1 MNDDFMRD
9 KPVFPLVLSM
19 SLPMTLSMLVN
30 SLYNI
35 VDSYFVA
42 KISENAMTALSLV
55 YPLQILINAIAVG
68 LGIGL
73 NAVAAYFLG
82 ARQPNE
88 ANRAASS
95 GILLSIVHGIVLTFL
110 CILTVPSFLKL
121 FTHDPVVIQDGL
133 SYSYIVFFFTVP
145 ITLGIALEKMF
156 QAEGQMVLSM
166 ISMLG
171 GGITNLILDPILIFG
186 TPWTPAM
193 GINGAALAT
202 GIGQIVPV
210 VIYFIFYF
218 TKPLPLKLSLSRD
231 IWDSSLCKRIYS
243 VGIPAA
249 ITIALPSVLIT
260 VLNGI
265 LVSFSQSYVL
275 ILGIYYKLQTFI
287 YLTANGIVQG
297 IRPIIGYNYGAGEY
311 ERVKKIVSTAL
322 KLTISVMAF
331 GTAICLLWS
340 KALMGLFTAS
350 ADNIASGGSALR
362 IICCGFI
369 ISAIS
374 VTINGTLEGLGN
386 GISSLKISLLR
397 YVIIMIP
404 AALLLSRI
412 LGPTGV
418 WHAFWI
424 SEVMTAA
431 AAIWIYKKLP
441 IHLSGNH
448 FLNEPLAEGKG

>member
-1 MNDDFMRD
+1 MSDDFMRE
-9 KPVFPLVLSM
+9 KPVFSLVLSM

-73 NAVAAYFLG
+73 NAAAAYYLG
-82 ARQPNE
+82 ARQPE
-88 ANRAASS
+88 SANHAASL
-95 GILLSIVHGIVLTFL
+95 GILLSMVHGV
-110 CILTVPSFLKL
+110 ILTVLCSLMVPSFLRL
-121 FTHDPVVIQDGL
+121 FTCDPVVLQDGL
-133 SYSYIVFFFTVP
+133 SYSYIVFLFTVP

-186 TPWTPAM
+186 TPWTPSM

-210 VIYFIFYF
+210 VIYLMFYF
-218 TKPLPLKLSLSRD
+218 TKPLPLKLSLCRS
-231 IWDSSLCKRIYS
+231 IWEPSLCKRIYA

-249 ITIALPSVLIT
+249 ITIALPSLLIT

-265 LVSFSQSYVL
+265 LAGFSQTYVL

-297 IRPIIGYNYGAGEY
+297 IRPIIGYNYGAKEY
-311 ERVKKIVSTAL
+311 GRVKKIVSTAL
-322 KLTISVMAF
+322 LLTFSVMAF
-331 GTAICLLWS
+331 GTVICLLWS
-340 KALMGLFTAS
+340 EPLIGLFTES
-350 ADNIASGGSALR
+350 PETIAFGGSALR

-369 ISAIS
+369 ISAAS
-374 VTINGTLEGLGN
+374 VTISGTMEGLGD
-386 GISSLKISLLR
+386 GVSSLKISLLR
-397 YVIIMIP
+397 YIIIMIP
-404 AALLLSRI
+404 AALLLSRL
-412 LGPTGV
+412 LGAFGV

-424 SEVMTAA
+424 SETLTALS
-431 AAIWIYKKLP
+431 AIWMYRKTSL
-441 IHLSGNH
+441 
-448 FLNEPLAEGKG
+448 

>member
-1 MNDDFMRD
+1 MSDDFMRE
-9 KPVFPLVLSM
+9 KPVFSLVLSM

-42 KISENAMTALSLV
+42 KISEDAMTALSLV
-55 YPLQILINAIAVG
+55 YPLQIFINAVAVG

-73 NAVAAYFLG
+73 NAVASFHLG
-82 ARQPNE
+82 AKHTE
-88 ANRAASS
+88 KASYATS
-95 GILLSIVHGIVLTFL
+95 AGIFLSILHGIILTVL
-110 CILTVPSFLKL
+110 CILAVPFFLKL
-121 FTHDPVVIQDGL
+121 FTQDPSVLQNGL
-133 SYSYIVFFFTVP
+133 SYSYIVFAFTIP

-166 ISMLG
+166 ICMLS

-186 TPWTPAM
+186 TPWTQAM

-202 GIGQIVPV
+202 GIGQITPV
-210 VIYFIFYF
+210 VMYLFFYF
-218 TKPLPLKLSLSRD
+218 TKPLPLRLTFRKKALD
-231 IWDSSLCKRIYS
+231 PSLCVKIYS

-265 LVSFSQSYVL
+265 LASFSQSYVL

-297 IRPIIGYNYGAGEY
+297 IRPIIGYNYGAKEY
-311 ERVKKIVSTAL
+311 GRVKKIFAAAL
-322 KLTISVMAF
+322 KLTSGVMVF
-331 GTAICLLWS
+331 GTVVCLIW
-340 KALMGLFTAS
+340 ARDLMGLFTTS
-350 ADNIASGGSALR
+350 PDIIILGGTALR

-369 ISAIS
+369 ISAVS
-374 VTINGTLEGLGN
+374 VTVSGTMEGLGN
-386 GISSLKISLLR
+386 GMASLKISLLR
-397 YVIIMIP
+397 YILIMIP
-404 AALLLSRI
+404 LSLLLSRI
-412 LGPTGV
+412 LGPSGV

-424 SEVMTAA
+424 SETVTALC
-431 AAIWIYKKLP
+431 AILLYKKVNLCD
-441 IHLSGNH
+441 S
-448 FLNEPLAEGKG
+448 